1 MGHRGSLWRPRANNI
16 LSGVMEQS
24 PSAHSDDLTELPLF
38 PLNMVLF
45 PGMHLPL
52 HIFEERYKAMVRT
65 CLERDEPFGVVLI
78 KEGQEVGAP
87 AEPFRVGTTAR
98 ITRMEALEEGR
109 MNIMT
114 LGERRF
120 QLAEITRRLPHLAG
134 LVQYLEEEPGPDPAQ
149 VVGQIA
155 QGYATFLRNLAG
167 LAGGWAAQVNVP
179 HDPVR
184 LSFAVASTTDLP
196 PDIRQQL
203 LETPTAQERL
213 ERLLPLLQRANE
225 ILQQELVKRNP
236 FQGPRLN

>member
-1 MGHRGSLWRPRANNI
+1 
-16 LSGVMEQS
+16 
-24 PSAHSDDLTELPLF
+24 
-38 PLNMVLF
+38 
-45 PGMHLPL
+45 
-52 HIFEERYKAMVRT
+52 MVRT
-65 CLERDEPFGVVLI
+65 CLGRDEPFGVVLI
-78 KEGQEVGAP
+78 KEGQEVGSP

-98 ITRMEALEEGR
+98 ITRMEPLEEGR
-109 MNIMT
+109 MNILT

-120 QLAEITRRLPHLAG
+120 QLAEVTQRLPHLVG

-149 VVGQIA
+149 AVGQISA
-155 QGYATFLRNLAG
+155 HYATFLRNLAG

-196 PDIRQQL
+196 TDIRQQL
-203 LETPTAQERL
+203 LQTPTAQERL

-225 ILQQELVKRNP
+225 ILQQELVNRNP